1 MSWTEF
7 ETSGGAIGGW
17 QRGDG
22 DTVALVLHGGP
33 GLSDYTEDLAD
44 EVVAGIGAGSRV
56 VRYQQRGFAPS
67 DLDGPFTVAQF
78 VADLFAVLDRFECE
92 RALLVGHSWGGHLA
106 MHAAC
111 AQPGRVSGLILVD
124 TFGAV
129 GDGGVGTMDAVIG
142 ARIGPDALRRCAEL
156 EASARSIET
165 ESSIL
170 ATLWPGYFS
179 DPAAAP
185 PAPPM
190 LCHPD
195 LNEAVMADA
204 IRLLKESVLEQVLPR
219 LSIPSVH
226 LIGGASPINPE
237 VVRATAALFRDAIVQ
252 EFDDVGHFIWIERP
266 GAVEQAVA
274 LLVAQYVARVPSG

>member
-1 MSWTEF
+1 MSWSEF

-22 DTVALVLHGGP
+22 DTLAVVLHGGP
-33 GLSDYTEDLAD
+33 GMTDYTEDLAD
-44 EVVAGIGAGSRV
+44 EVAAGMGAGSRV

-67 DLDGPFTVAQF
+67 HLEGPFTVAQG
-78 VADLFAVLDRFECE
+78 VDDLFAVLDRFERE
-92 RALLVGHSWGGHLA
+92 QALLVGHSWGGHLA

-111 AQPGRVSGLILVD
+111 ARPERVSGLVLVD

-129 GDGGVGTMDAVIG
+129 GDGGVGTMEAVIE
-142 ARIGPDALRRCAEL
+142 ARMSPDAIRRYAEL
-156 EASARSIET
+156 EASDRSIET
-165 ESSIL
+165 ESEMMAII
-170 ATLWPGYFS
+170 WPGYFS

-185 PAPPM
+185 PAPATM
-190 LCHPD
+190 LCSPD
-195 LNEAVMADA
+195 VYEAVAGDA
-204 IRLLKESVLEQVLPR
+204 VRLLKESVLEQAIPR

-252 EFDDVGHFIWIERP
+252 EFDGVGHFIWIERP
-266 GAVEQAVA
+266 GSVERAVA
-274 LLVAQYVARVPSG
+274 LLMAQ

>member
-1 MSWTEF
+1 MSWTAF
-7 ETSGGAIGGW
+7 ATSGGAIGGW

-22 DTVALVLHGGP
+22 DTVAMVLHGGP

-44 EVVAGIGAGSRV
+44 EVATGMGSGSRV

-67 DLDGPFTVAQF
+67 DLEGPFTVAQH
-78 VADLFAVLDRFECE
+78 VDDLFAVLDRFETE
-92 RALLVGHSWGGHLA
+92 RAVLVGHSWGGHLA

-129 GDGGVGTMDAVIG
+129 GDGGAGTMEAVIG
-142 ARIGPDALRRCAEL
+142 ARIGPDALRRCEEL
-156 EASARSIET
+156 EATDRSIET
-165 ESSIL
+165 HSAIM
-170 ATLWPGYFS
+170 AILWPGYFS

-190 LCHPD
+190 LVNPD
-195 LNEAVMADA
+195 ANEAIMGDA
-204 IRLLKESVLEQVLPR
+204 MRLLQEGVLEQAIPQ

-226 LIGGASPINPE
+226 LIGAASPINPE
-237 VVRATAALFRDAIVQ
+237 AVRATAALFRDAIVL
-252 EFDDVGHFIWIERP
+252 ELDDVGHFIWIERP

-274 LLVAQYVARVPSG
+274 LLMAQ

>member
-1 MSWTEF
+1 MSWTGF
-7 ETSGGAIGGW
+7 ETSDGAIGGW

-22 DTVALVLHGGP
+22 EAVAIVLHGGP

-44 EVVAGIGAGSRV
+44 EVAAGMGAGSRV

-67 DLDGPFTVAQF
+67 TLDGPFTVAQN
-78 VADLFAVLDRFECE
+78 VDDLFAVLDRFESE
-92 RALLVGHSWGGHLA
+92 QALLVGHSWGGHLA

-129 GDGGVGTMDAVIG
+129 GDGGVGTMEAIIE
-142 ARIGPDALRRCAEL
+142 ARIGPDAVRRCAEL
-156 EASARSIET
+156 EASGSSIET
-165 ESSIL
+165 ESAIM
-170 ATLWPGYFS
+170 AIIWPGYFS

-195 LNEAVMADA
+195 VYTAVEGDA
-204 IRLLKESVLEQVLPR
+204 MRLLQEGALERALPQ

-226 LIGGASPINPE
+226 MIGRASPINPE
-237 VVRATAALFRDAIVQ
+237 VVRATAALFRDATVH
-252 EFDDVGHFIWIERP
+252 ELDDVGHLIWIERP
-266 GAVEQAVA
+266 GSVEAAVSE
-274 LLVAQYVARVPSG
+274 LVREAAS